1 GTTERPD
8 TMSQSTTAATGLSSQ
23 YAAQVTSDLER
34 NVKEQERISTD
45 IAALQQELAS
55 LQSDHSVLVNVQQ
68 ALGIN
73 SAPVQSAATPEA
85 TTVPAPRE
93 KTSAEPST
101 GKRARAKKTTDAPAT
116 DKKPAAQKTASKAA
130 PKPAAKSAPKAVGK
144 TEAKTGSK
152 AAGKA
157 ETAKAALPTLVELIR
172 RHLTEQSEP
181 RSAAEVTT
189 ALDQAHPERG
199 IKTTVVRTTL
209 ENLVARTQAHRSKQG
224 SSVYYTAPTQ
234 QDTAPTADTAQA
246 EEPK

>member
-1 GTTERPD
+1 
-8 TMSQSTTAATGLSSQ
+8 MSQSTTAATGLSSQ

-68 ALGIN
+68 ALGIT

-101 GKRARAKKTTDAPAT
+101 GKRARAKKTDAPAT
-116 DKKPAAQKTASKAA
+116 DKKPAAQKTASKTA
-130 PKPAAKSAPKAVGK
+130 PKTAAKSAPKTAAKTAAK

-172 RHLTEQSEP
+172 RHLSEQSEP
-181 RSAAEVTT
+181 RSAAEVST

-209 ENLVARTQAHRSKQG
+209 ENLVARTQAHRTKQG

-234 QDTAPTADTAQA
+234 QDTAPKAEAAQA
-246 EEPK
+246 EESK

>member
-1 GTTERPD
+1 
-8 TMSQSTTAATGLSSQ
+8 MSQSTTAATGLSSQ

-45 IAALQQELAS
+45 IAALQQELTS

-73 SAPVQSAATPEA
+73 SAPAQSAATPEA

-101 GKRARAKKTTDAPAT
+101 GKRARAKKTDAPAT
-116 DKKPAAQKTASKAA
+116 DKKPAAQKTASKTA
-130 PKPAAKSAPKAVGK
+130 PKTAAKSAPKTAAK

-172 RHLTEQSEP
+172 RHLSEQSEP

-234 QDTAPTADTAQA
+234 QDTAPTADAA
-246 EEPK
+246 HSEESK

>member
-1 GTTERPD
+1 
-8 TMSQSTTAATGLSSQ
+8 MSQSTTAAAGLSSQ
-23 YAAQVTSDLER
+23 YAAQVTNDLER

-55 LQSDHSVLVNVQQ
+55 LQTDHSVLVNVQQ
-68 ALGIN
+68 ALGIT
-73 SAPVQSAATPEA
+73 SAPVQPAVTPEA

-93 KTSAEPST
+93 KASAEPGT
-101 GKRARAKKTTDAPAT
+101 GKRARAKKSTDAPAT
-116 DKKPAAQKTASKAA
+116 DKKPAAKTAPKA
-130 PKPAAKSAPKAVGK
+130 AAKSAPKAAGK
-144 TEAKTGSK
+144 TEAKAGSK

-209 ENLVARTQAHRSKQG
+209 ENLVARTQAHRTKQG
-224 SSVYYTAPTQ
+224 SSVYYTAPTE
-234 QDTAPTADTAQA
+234 QDSAPKADEAQA
-246 EEPK
+246 EASK

>member
-1 GTTERPD
+1 
-8 TMSQSTTAATGLSSQ
+8 MSQSTTAATGLSSQ

-55 LQSDHSVLVNVQQ
+55 LQTDHSVLVNVQQ
-68 ALGIN
+68 ALGIT
-73 SAPVQSAATPEA
+73 SAPVQRAATPEA

-93 KTSAEPST
+93 KTSTEPGA

-116 DKKPAAQKTASKAA
+116 DNKPAAAKSA
-130 PKPAAKSAPKAVGK
+130 PKPAAKSAPKTAAKSAPK
-144 TEAKTGSK
+144 T
-152 AAGKA
+152 AGKA

-172 RHLTEQSEP
+172 RHLSEQSEP

-209 ENLVARTQAHRSKQG
+209 ENLVARTQAHRTKQG
-224 SSVYYTAPTQ
+224 SSVYYTAPTE
-234 QDTAPTADTAQA
+234 QDTAPKTDQAQT
-246 EEPK
+246 EESK

>member
-1 GTTERPD
+1 
-8 TMSQSTTAATGLSSQ
+8 MSQSTTAATGLSSQ

-34 NVKEQERISTD
+34 NVKEQERISID

-101 GKRARAKKTTDAPAT
+101 GKRARTKKTDAPAT

-130 PKPAAKSAPKAVGK
+130 PKPAAKSAPKTATK

-234 QDTAPTADTAQA
+234 HDTAPKADTAQA

>member
-1 GTTERPD
+1 
-8 TMSQSTTAATGLSSQ
+8 MSQSTTAATGLSSQ

-68 ALGIN
+68 ALGIT
-73 SAPVQSAATPEA
+73 SAPAQSAATPEA

-101 GKRARAKKTTDAPAT
+101 GKRARAKKTDAPAT
-116 DKKPAAQKTASKAA
+116 DKKPAAQKTASKTA
-130 PKPAAKSAPKAVGK
+130 PKPAAKSAPKAA
-144 TEAKTGSK
+144 AKSASK

-172 RHLTEQSEP
+172 RHLSEQSEP
-181 RSAAEVTT
+181 RSAAEVST

-234 QDTAPTADTAQA
+234 QDTAPTADAAQA
-246 EEPK
+246 EESK

>member
-1 GTTERPD
+1 
-8 TMSQSTTAATGLSSQ
+8 MSQSTTAATGLSSQ

-73 SAPVQSAATPEA
+73 SAPAQSAATPEA

-101 GKRARAKKTTDAPAT
+101 GKRARTKKTTDAPAT
-116 DKKPAAQKTASKAA
+116 DKKPAAQKPASKAA
-130 PKPAAKSAPKAVGK
+130 PKPAAKSAPKTA
-144 TEAKTGSK
+144 AKSASK

-234 QDTAPTADTAQA
+234 HDTAPTADTAQA
-246 EEPK
+246 EESK

>member
-1 GTTERPD
+1 
-8 TMSQSTTAATGLSSQ
+8 MSQSTTAATGLSSQ

-73 SAPVQSAATPEA
+73 SAPVQGAGTPEA

-101 GKRARAKKTTDAPAT
+101 GKRARAKKTDAPAT

-130 PKPAAKSAPKAVGK
+130 PKPAAKSAPKTATK
-144 TEAKTGSK
+144 TEAKTGST

-224 SSVYYTAPTQ
+224 SSVYYTAPTEH
-234 QDTAPTADTAQA
+234 DSAPTADTAQA

>member
-1 GTTERPD
+1 
-8 TMSQSTTAATGLSSQ
+8 MSQSTTAATGLSSQ

-101 GKRARAKKTTDAPAT
+101 GKRARAKKTDAPAT

-130 PKPAAKSAPKAVGK
+130 PKPAAKSAPKTA
-144 TEAKTGSK
+144 AKSASK

-234 QDTAPTADTAQA
+234 QDTAPKADTAHS

>member
-1 GTTERPD
+1 
-8 TMSQSTTAATGLSSQ
+8 
-23 YAAQVTSDLER
+23 
-34 NVKEQERISTD
+34 

-73 SAPVQSAATPEA
+73 SAPAQSAATPEA

-130 PKPAAKSAPKAVGK
+130 PKPAAKSAPKAA
-144 TEAKTGSK
+144 AKSASK

-189 ALDQAHPERG
+189 ALDHAHPERG

-234 QDTAPTADTAQA
+234 QDTAPKADTAQA

>member
-1 GTTERPD
+1 
-8 TMSQSTTAATGLSSQ
+8 MSQSTTAATGLSSQ

-130 PKPAAKSAPKAVGK
+130 PKPAAKSAPKAA
-144 TEAKTGSK
+144 AKSASK

-181 RSAAEVTT
+181 RSA

-224 SSVYYTAPTQ
+224 SSVYYTAPTEH
-234 QDTAPTADTAQA
+234 DTAPKADTAQA

>member
-1 GTTERPD
+1 
-8 TMSQSTTAATGLSSQ
+8 MSQSTTAAAGLSSQ

-55 LQSDHSVLVNVQQ
+55 LQTDHSVLVNVQQ
-68 ALGIN
+68 ALGIT
-73 SAPVQSAATPEA
+73 SAPVQPAVTPEA

-93 KTSAEPST
+93 KASAEPGT
-101 GKRARAKKTTDAPAT
+101 GKRARAKKTDAPDT
-116 DKKPAAQKTASKAA
+116 DKKPAAQKPAAKAA
-130 PKPAAKSAPKAVGK
+130 PKAAAKSAAKAA
-144 TEAKTGSK
+144 TKTGSK
-152 AAGKA
+152 TAGKV

-209 ENLVARTQAHRSKQG
+209 ENLVARTQAHRTKQG
-224 SSVYYTAPTQ
+224 SSVYYTAPTE
-234 QDTAPTADTAQA
+234 QDTAPKADEAQA
-246 EEPK
+246 EASK

>member
-1 GTTERPD
+1 
-8 TMSQSTTAATGLSSQ
+8 MSQSTTAATGLSSQ

-45 IAALQQELAS
+45 IAALQQELTS

-68 ALGIN
+68 ALGIT
-73 SAPVQSAATPEA
+73 SAPAQSAATPEA

-101 GKRARAKKTTDAPAT
+101 GKRARAKKTDAPAT
-116 DKKPAAQKTASKAA
+116 DKKPAAQKTASKSA
-130 PKPAAKSAPKAVGK
+130 PKPAAKSAPKAA
-144 TEAKTGSK
+144 AKSAPK

-181 RSAAEVTT
+181 RSAAEVST

-234 QDTAPTADTAQA
+234 QDTAPKAEAAQA
-246 EEPK
+246 EESK

>member
-1 GTTERPD
+1 
-8 TMSQSTTAATGLSSQ
+8 MSQSTTAAAGLSSQ

-55 LQSDHSVLVNVQQ
+55 LQTDHSVLVNVQQ
-68 ALGIN
+68 ALGIT
-73 SAPVQSAATPEA
+73 SAPVQPAVTPEA

-93 KTSAEPST
+93 KASAEPGT
-101 GKRARAKKTTDAPAT
+101 GKRARAKKTTDTPAA
-116 DKKPAAQKTASKAA
+116 DKKPAAQ
-130 PKPAAKSAPKAVGK
+130 KPAAKSAPKAA
-144 TEAKTGSK
+144 AKSAAK
-152 AAGKA
+152 AAPKTASKTAGKVEA
-157 ETAKAALPTLVELIR
+157 AKAALPTLVELIR

-209 ENLVARTQAHRSKQG
+209 ENLVARTQAHRTKQG
-224 SSVYYTAPTQ
+224 SSVYYTAPTE
-234 QDTAPTADTAQA
+234 QDTAPKADEAQA
-246 EEPK
+246 EASK